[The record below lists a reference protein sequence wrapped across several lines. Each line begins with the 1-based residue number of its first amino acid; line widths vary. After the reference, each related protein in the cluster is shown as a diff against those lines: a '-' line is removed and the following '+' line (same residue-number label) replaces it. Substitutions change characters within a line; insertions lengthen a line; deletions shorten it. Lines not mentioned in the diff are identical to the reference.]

1 VPKLHILVLSPHRGD
16 AAISLAQTIAT
27 WLAAGHA
34 VTILNIFTRSLE
46 APFSDADSVHP
57 NDRLAYV
64 SAMRRREDEAFHRHI
79 PRATLLDLNIKDAP
93 LRLHIDPET
102 VDQHPLDPTDGAF
115 PKIQKA
121 LTKHITPNTAL
132 VIPLAL
138 NPHIDHRVTHQA
150 ALTFTATHPHALYED
165 KTDAPNPTPDPSLH
179 LITTQPNLTWKRKL
193 LLTYASQ
200 LDTPEA
206 TTHAETPER
215 LWATESFLTLT
226 NAPTTA

>member
-79 PRATLLDLNIKDAP
+79 PRATLLDL
-93 LRLHIDPET
+93 
-102 VDQHPLDPTDGAF
+102 TDGAF